1 MNNMFTNEVL
11 PWELNNATNDTATA
25 TIEPIS
31 ETVEEIADYEA
42 ETIEVQADTYPIPE
56 ADTTN
61 ELTEGTVP
69 DVDFGGDDVQVT
81 EKKIETP
88 APETIESV
96 VQATETSVSE
106 AETSSDTDTIA
117 DVTKK
122 DKVVSNLTSV
132 PASDL
137 NFIGA
142 LEEATLEEL
151 ETALAVVKESPRSST
166 KVTKIEAR
174 IKKISKE
181 EKKASKE
188 TTETTDSEENATEAA
203 NEEEV
208 VIPPAIIFED
218 TFNKIDQEGITDKDK
233 SIMYLMEH
241 YKINPDT
248 LNALLEGD
256 FGKVWGSIKELN
268 NENLA
273 VKEKLAKELGKADD
287 DRIKVVKYLVEKA
300 KDVEFAKQ
308 ILLEHKDFNRCFKYI
323 TDRVRKAF
331 TNKAECIQVNDDTV
345 YAWAVEY
352 YMLDDYDQVMKERE
366 EEAERKRK
374 AEEAKKKA
382 AEKKKKTTKKSDS
395 KKAEAKPEA
404 KPDEKATETKT
415 EAQTVVKPEEKV
427 DTTPD
432 ATSEVKTDETLVVPT
447 VTEEE
452 QKEVDKAIE
461 TAEAEKKNEGD
472 SESGFSA
479 IQDSF
484 GQLTFSF

>member
-1 MNNMFTNEVL
+1 MFNEKL
-11 PWELNNATNDTATA
+11 PWELDDVTTVSVEKAEEPDFVTEPMEIEGYSTPEPVVNETV
-25 TIEPIS
+25 IEP
-31 ETVEEIADYEA
+31 E
-42 ETIEVQADTYPIPE
+42 
-56 ADTTN
+56 
-61 ELTEGTVP
+61 TEGIEP
-69 DVDFGGDDVQVT
+69 DVDFGGDDIQVT
-81 EKKIETP
+81 EEKVETP

-106 AETSSDTDTIA
+106 AGTASDTDTIA
-117 DVTKK
+117 DVTKN

-188 TTETTDSEENATEAA
+188 TAETTDSEETADEAET
-203 NEEEV
+203 EEEV
-208 VIPPAIIFED
+208 VVPPAIIFED

-273 VKEKLAKELGKADD
+273 VKEKLTKELGKADD
-287 DRIKVVKYLVEKA
+287 DRIKIVKYLVDKA

-308 ILLEHKDFNRCFKYI
+308 ILLEYKNFNRCFKYI
-323 TDRVRKAF
+323 TDRVHKAF
-331 TNKAECIQVNDDTV
+331 ARQGECIQVDDDTV

-352 YMLDDYDQVMKERE
+352 YLLDDYEQVMKERA

-382 AEKKKKTTKKSDS
+382 EEKRKKAATKKTTAKKTAEKAEE
-395 KKAEAKPEA
+395 KKA
-404 KPDEKATETKT
+404 DATSTDAT
-415 EAQTVVKPEEKV
+415 TVVKPEDKV
-427 DTTPD
+427 EPAENTK
-432 ATSEVKTDETLVVPT
+432 AEEVNEPLTIPA
-447 VTEEE
+447 VTKEEE
-452 QKEVDKAIE
+452 TEVNKAVE
-461 TAEAEKKNEGD
+461 NAKAEKKDEAD
-472 SESGFSA
+472 AESGFSA
-479 IQDSF
+479 ISDNF
-484 GQLTFSF
+484 GQLTFAF